1 MEISLKTRNKT
12 NIWSSN
18 PTRGQIAWEKHNS
31 KIHIDPNVHAGLF
44 TIAKYGNNLNVHQGM
59 DIEDVV
65 YYSAIKKKK
74 RNNASCS
81 NLAGL
86 EIKSEKD
93 KLLHDITN
101 MKSKNGKNELIYK
114 TEMESQM

>member
-1 MEISLKTRNKT
+1 
-12 NIWSSN
+12 
-18 PTRGQIAWEKHNS
+18 
-31 KIHIDPNVHAGLF
+31 
-44 TIAKYGNNLNVHQGM
+44 M

-65 YYSAIKKKK
+65 NYSAIKKKK
-74 RNNASCS
+74 KEWNNASCS

-101 MKSKNGKNELIYK
+101 MESKNGKNELIYK
-114 TEMESQM
+114 MEIESQM